1 MPHDTIPN
9 ARPASGRFLL
19 RIDPQLHASL
29 RRAASAQDISLNRHC
44 AEKLATPDA
53 GLDPAAV
60 AVLGRAASILGDA
73 LLAVV
78 AFGSWARGEAAAGSD
93 LDILL
98 VADNQ
103 ITITRELYQRWDDLP
118 PLQWDGRR
126 VEPHFCSLPPDDAE
140 VSGLWAEVSIDGAV
154 LFDRE
159 LAVSR
164 RLARNRRR
172 ILEGRSISARVAHGQ
187 PYWVREP

>member
-1 MPHDTIPN
+1 MHDDTIPD
-9 ARPASGRFLL
+9 ARPASGRFVL
-19 RIDPQLHASL
+19 RIDPTLHASL
-29 RRAASAQDISLNRHC
+29 RRLARAENMSLNRYC
-44 AEKLATPDA
+44 ANTLATPRA
-53 GLDPAAV
+53 VLDPAAV

-73 LLAVV
+73 LLGVV
-78 AFGSWARGEAAAGSD
+78 VFGSWARGESVAGSD

-98 VADNQ
+98 IAGNR
-103 ITITRELYQRWDDLP
+103 IAITRDLYRRWDALP

-126 VEPHFCSLPPDDAE
+126 VEPHFCNLPPPDAE

-154 LFDRE
+154 LFDLR

-172 ILEGRSISARVAHGQ
+172 ILQGRISARVAHGQ
-187 PYWVREP
+187 PYWVRDP